1 MGKKSQTIRQ
11 MCKTMGGIPE
21 FAGLS
26 IHIYALES
34 KLKVT
39 KLGLLQ
45 DHLKMLFKLF
55 CVLWGTFWV

>member
-11 MCKTMGGIPE
+11 MCKTMGEIPE
-21 FAGLS
+21 LAGLS
-26 IHIYALES
+26 THIYALES

-55 CVLWGTFWV
+55 YILWGIF